1 MGKTLRVK
9 KSFQYKPRMIPSE
22 GKHTRTLIYLH
33 GMDST
38 PLHCKGRGVRDT
50 PLNFPGL
57 RVVLPGAEWMYV
69 DAYEEEMVSWFDITW
84 KRDWEKTGNVR
95 VVPASLRAA
104 TDRIVAVVLREVE
117 RVGAENVYLGGI
129 SMGMMMG
136 LHVLMDA
143 RLPALG
149 GFVGI
154 VGDLLDE
161 TIARAMTA
169 RAARRRVPIRCFFG
183 ENDKLVPPALG
194 RKLLRRLK
202 AHGFDVADMTIPN
215 AGHNAV
221 VVEKTGLR
229 NFFGE
234 LIPEAVPRRLQR

>member
-57 RVVLPGAEWMYV
+57 RVVLPGAETMYV

-154 VGDLLDE
+154 VGELLDE
-161 TIARAMTA
+161 TTA
-169 RAARRRVPIRCFFG
+169 RLARRCVPIRCFHAA
-183 ENDKLVPPALG
+183 NDKHVPPASG
-194 RKLLRRLK
+194 RKSLRRLK
-202 AHGFDVADMTIPN
+202 AKGFDINYMTIPN
-215 AGHNAV
+215 AGHN
-221 VVEKTGLR
+221 
-229 NFFGE
+229 
-234 LIPEAVPRRLQR
+234 

>member
-33 GMDST
+33 GLNST
-38 PLHCKGRGVRDT
+38 PLHTKGRGVKDT

-57 RVVLPGAEWMYV
+57 RVVLPGAETMYV

-84 KRDWEKTGNVR
+84 KRDWERTGNVR

-154 VGDLLDE
+154 VGELLDE
-161 TIARAMTA
+161 TTA
-169 RAARRRVPIRCFFG
+169 RLARRRVPIRCFHAA
-183 ENDKLVPPALG
+183 NDKHVPPACG
-194 RKLLRRLK
+194 RKSLRRLK
-202 AHGFDVADMTIPN
+202 AKGFDINYMTIPN
-215 AGHNAV
+215 AGHN
-221 VVEKTGLR
+221 
-229 NFFGE
+229 
-234 LIPEAVPRRLQR
+234 